1 MQDAAERV
9 INGEKARLV
18 SQDEGI
24 AYSTLRKYVSL
35 IRSGHEIVKKRRWP
49 PPVLTKEAEQWLYDW
64 VVGMQCI
71 SIPCEP
77 QDVIAKA
84 NAIIAKLDAPPVG
97 TGWYKRFLERHP
109 LLVMRQA
116 QVVSRVRNEVDVGVV
131 TRLFWT
137 VAKIVVEQKL
147 DPSRVFNVDETAFLT
162 RKKSRRVLAVKGSP
176 NVWCKSITTNFH
188 LSLVACASA
197 AGFVVPPLF
206 VLPGERVNRTLLD
219 ECSIPDATITTTTSG
234 FVKKNA
240 ALVASWLTWFAA
252 SVPATVRRPL
262 VLIMD
267 GYRCHY
273 SVEMVETATKAGVIL
288 LSLPA
293 NATHLLQPL
302 DVSVFSAF
310 KKKISLGVKRL
321 MLVQGVVNISKA
333 QSVRIAAE
341 AWETCNFAQNVE
353 HGFAA
358 TGLYRRRLWR
368 C

>member
-1 MQDAAERV
+1 MFKQVRPHMPTEFQD
-9 INGEKARLV
+9 
-18 SQDEGI
+18 D
-24 AYSTLRKYVSL
+24 
-35 IRSGHEIVKKRRWP
+35 
-49 PPVLTKEAEQWLYDW
+49 EAEQWLYDW

-71 SIPCEP
+71 GIPCEP

-84 NAIIAKLDAPPVG
+84 NAILAKLDAPPVG

-219 ECSIPDATITTTTSG
+219 ECSIPDATVTTTTSG
-234 FVKKNA
+234 FVST
-240 ALVASWLTWFAA
+240 ALFASWLTWFAEN
-252 SVPATVRRPL
+252 VQETIL
-262 VLIMD
+262 VLPP
-267 GYRCHY
+267 
-273 SVEMVETATKAGVIL
+273 AAPKA
-288 LSLPA
+288 
-293 NATHLLQPL
+293 
-302 DVSVFSAF
+302 
-310 KKKISLGVKRL
+310 
-321 MLVQGVVNISKA
+321 SKA
-333 QSVRIAAE
+333 RKTVDVEGRLLTKE
-341 AWETCNFAQNVE
+341 LLHVENAQPK
-353 HGFAA
+353 
-358 TGLYRRRLWR
+358 RK
-368 C
+368 

>member
-49 PPVLTKEAEQWLYDW
+49 PPVLTAEAEQWLYDW

-188 LSLVACASA
+188 LSVVACAISPTRPSPRQHPA
-197 AGFVVPPLF
+197 
-206 VLPGERVNRTLLD
+206 
-219 ECSIPDATITTTTSG
+219 SW
-234 FVKKNA
+234 KKNA

-333 QSVRIAAE
+333 HR
-341 AWETCNFAQNVE
+341 F
-353 HGFAA
+353 
-358 TGLYRRRLWR
+358 
-368 C
+368 